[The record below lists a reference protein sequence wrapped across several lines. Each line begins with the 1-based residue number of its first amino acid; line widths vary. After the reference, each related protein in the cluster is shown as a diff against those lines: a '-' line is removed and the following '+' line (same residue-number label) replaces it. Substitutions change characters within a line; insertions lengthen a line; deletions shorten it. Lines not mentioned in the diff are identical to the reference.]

1 MNIFVYIVIVLAAIG
16 LFVAITNNPMDD
28 SGEEFNP
35 NIFPFEIKDPKD
47 WCKPRN
53 KDGKK

>member
-1 MNIFVYIVIVLAAIG
+1 MGIFVYVLIGLAVIG

-47 WCKPRN
+47 WCKS
-53 KDGKK
+53 KDKKKK